1 MEEIKKET
9 DAFIKKASIDK
20 NELKTLSAKLKKEN
34 DEMRNTNMKLD
45 GDVRRLMEA
54 INKKNV

>member
-1 MEEIKKET
+1 L
-9 DAFIKKASIDK
+9 KKANFDK
-20 NELKTLSAKLKKEN
+20 NELKTICAKIKKEN
-34 DEMRNTNMKLD
+34 DDLRTANMKLD